1 MYAKPSNKI
10 YADERGIVMDI
21 IEVSHLKKKYGA
33 KTAVDDL
40 SFTVKKG
47 EIFGLLGH
55 NGAGKS
61 TTIECILGLKT
72 YDSGNVSI
80 LGMQAAKSRKQ
91 LFEHVGVQLQNNCYQ
106 DKIKVAEL
114 CQETAVLY
122 ESGADYKELLKK
134 FGLDTFEK
142 QYVANLSGGE
152 KQKLSIVLALLPKP
166 ELVFFDELTT
176 GLDTAARREVWKIL
190 RELKT
195 QGLTVFI
202 TSHYMDE
209 VEALCDRICIIKEG
223 KKIVSGTVAE
233 VVANSPYDKLEEA
246 YLWYM
251 GEEVEA

>member
-1 MYAKPSNKI
+1 M
-10 YADERGIVMDI
+10 EI
-21 IEVSHLKKKYGA
+21 IEVSHLQKKYGA

-61 TTIECILGLKT
+61 TTIECILGLKS
-72 YDSGNVSI
+72 YDSGNVNI
-80 LGMQAAKSRKQ
+80 LGMQAAKSRKE
-91 LFEHVGVQLQNNCYQ
+91 LFERVGVQLQNNYYQ

-122 ESGADYKELLKK
+122 KSGADYKELLKK
-134 FGLDTFEK
+134 FGLDIFEK
-142 QYVANLSGGE
+142 QYVASLSGGE

-223 KKIVSGTVAE
+223 KEIVSGTVAE
-233 VVANSPYDKLEEA
+233 VVANSPYEKLEEA